1 MESDEYII
9 LDEQLKLINRPKCLM
24 DFVKLTRLPFSEL
37 NFGLLSAEIL
47 SLDWST
53 ISSIREFEFE
63 LRYSDE
69 YEALHR

>member
-53 ISSIREFEFE
+53 ISSTREFEFE

-69 YEALHR
+69 YEALDR